1 MWLRNTFRVIGM
13 LLMLFSLSMLP
24 PVLVSWLYGDGQ
36 HGVFLLAFAVV
47 LILGLGIW
55 LPNIKQETVLRPRDG
70 FLITVL
76 VYVVLGLS
84 GALPLYFSGAAATWT
99 EASFESLSGLTTT
112 GATVLAGLDDM
123 PHSLLYYRQQLQWLG
138 GMGIVIL
145 AVAVLPMLG
154 VGGMQLYRAE
164 IPSANKDSK
173 LTPRITETARALWF
187 IYLTLT
193 IACMVGYALAGM
205 SWFDALCH
213 SFSTVAIGGFSTHD
227 LSIGWFN
234 NRAVELIAVVFMLLC
249 AINFALHFLAW
260 QRRSITHY
268 LADPELRFFFI
279 TIISGL
285 VAICV
290 ALNYSM
296 SESWQQLWPT
306 ALFQTVSIATTT
318 GFTTT
323 AFSAWPS
330 FAPLLLLLLAV
341 IGGCAGST
349 AGGLKSVRLLLIVQ
363 HSAREIR
370 RLIHPHAVYHIKL
383 GQRVVDERIMH
394 AVWGLVA
401 AFIVLFLIMV
411 LALMAQD
418 MDFISSFS
426 AVAATLS
433 NLGPGLGSVSA
444 NYSETSVAV
453 KWILCLAMLAGR
465 LEIYTLLVLISP
477 SFWR

>member
-1 MWLRNTFRVIGM
+1 MWLRNAFRVIGI

-24 PVLVSWLYGDGQ
+24 PVLVSWLYGDDQ

-47 LILGLGIW
+47 LGLGLSVW
-55 LPNIKQETVLRPRDG
+55 LPNLKQVTVLRPRDG

-76 VYVVLGLS
+76 VYVVLGLG
-84 GALPLYFSGAAATWT
+84 GALPLYFSGVTATWT
-99 EASFESLSGLTTT
+99 EAAFESLSGLTTT
-112 GATVLAGLDDM
+112 GATVLVGLDDL

-164 IPSANKDSK
+164 IPSANKDGK
-173 LTPRITETARALWF
+173 LTPRITETARALWL

-227 LSIGWFN
+227 LSMGWFN

-249 AINFALHFLAW
+249 AINFALHFIAW
-260 QRRSITHY
+260 QRRSLAHY
-268 LADPELRFFFI
+268 LGDPELRFFVMTLIAGF
-279 TIISGL
+279 
-285 VAICV
+285 VAICF
-290 ALNYSM
+290 ALSYSR
-296 SESWQQLWPT
+296 SESFLQLWPA

-323 AFSAWPS
+323 TFAAWPS
-330 FAPLLLLLLAV
+330 FAPLLLLLLALM
-341 IGGCAGST
+341 GGCAGST
-349 AGGLKSVRLLLIVQ
+349 AGGLKSVRILLIVQ
-363 HSAREIR
+363 QSAREIR

-383 GQRVVDERIMH
+383 GQRVVDERIIH
-394 AVWGLVA
+394 AVWGFVA
-401 AFIVLFLIMV
+401 AFAALFLMML

-426 AVAATLS
+426 AVASTLS

-444 NYSETSVAV
+444 NYSETSAVV
-453 KWILCLAMLAGR
+453 KWVLCLAMLAGR
-465 LEIYTLLVLISP
+465 LEIYTLLVLFSP